1 MEVVRE
7 VFKHSSAHGAR
18 AAIRADQKS
27 YGFVQLISSAL
38 DVHNI
43 LCRKNV
49 PSLFSHMLIGVLLH
63 LRFSITHTMALYLG
77 SGTYILSFFFFC
89 WYAK

>member
-18 AAIRADQKS
+18 AAIRADHKS

-43 LCRKNV
+43 LRTKNV
-49 PSLFSHMLIGVLLH
+49 PPLLSHLFIWCAYSLEILYM
-63 LRFSITHTMALYLG
+63 TLYLDFLFLL
-77 SGTYILSFFFFC
+77 LSIC
-89 WYAK
+89 KV